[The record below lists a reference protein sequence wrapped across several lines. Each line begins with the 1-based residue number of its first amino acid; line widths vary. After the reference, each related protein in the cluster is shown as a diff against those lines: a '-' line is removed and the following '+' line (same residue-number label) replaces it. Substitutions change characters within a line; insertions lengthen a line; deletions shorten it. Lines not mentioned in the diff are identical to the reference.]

1 MKVQAALWPPH
12 ICPSSFP
19 ISQLSPKVSP
29 SRLAPIPAITHW
41 RSDPAPL
48 LNSADPRWQRS
59 CLTAHSRYLHLWGSS
74 SVQSECLRR
83 LWKVTEETGG
93 AVPPHPLPRLI
104 SASPNCKSKR
114 WGRWGGEVILG
125 LRLSL
130 WLCLL
135 WEAPRHNQWPP
146 PHSRF
151 PY

>member
-1 MKVQAALWPPH
+1 MVLLLWISILVIYKGLIKNEIKNTAILKMKVQAALWPPH

-19 ISQLSPKVSP
+19 ISQLSPEVSP
-29 SRLAPIPAITHW
+29 SRLAPIPAITHR

-74 SVQSECLRR
+74 SVQSECLHR

-93 AVPPHPLPRLI
+93 AVPPHPRPRLI

-114 WGRWGGEVILG
+114 CWRGGGRL
-125 LRLSL
+125 
-130 WLCLL
+130 
-135 WEAPRHNQWPP
+135 
-146 PHSRF
+146 
-151 PY
+151 Y